1 MNYHLQIYH
10 TIYIIEMQAS
20 PFGLCILIKNYSI
33 DPLETRRTAFSAL
46 SGFLRNILFK
56 IILNF

>member
-20 PFGLCILIKNYSI
+20 WFGLCILIKNYCK
-33 DPLETRRTAFSAL
+33 DPLETRKTASAVL
-46 SGFLRNILFK
+46 SGFLRNILCK
-56 IILNF
+56 IILIL